1 MKRCVRVT
9 IKKKK
14 KAEREREKTSPSAL
28 FGDQQ
33 TLHLAFLSIYEKPK
47 HLQHEKG
54 KSGEE
59 KEPSLKKNVVG
70 QPSLQIKK
78 KKACLTSLSFTM
90 IPKIKLVF
98 KKRKGRCVYI
108 YVCEDFLYRRR
119 STETGV
125 AHLSRVAKRLR

>member
-54 KSGEE
+54 KSGED
-59 KEPSLKKNVVG
+59 KEPSLKKKRRGSAFAAN
-70 QPSLQIKK
+70 QKK
-78 KKACLTSLSFTM
+78 KKGVSNEPLVYNDTKDKTCL
-90 IPKIKLVF
+90 
-98 KKRKGRCVYI
+98 
-108 YVCEDFLYRRR
+108 
-119 STETGV
+119 
-125 AHLSRVAKRLR
+125 